1 VDTGT
6 PAPAPAAAAAPPQ
19 IRRISYEPRIVT
31 VEADLNAVVEYN
43 DPDTQLAALNLD
55 YRWSE
60 DGKSMVG
67 EKSDRLKRTLLKKG
81 REYKITVKISDGENE
96 IEKEGPA
103 IKVQN
108 ASPSFVADPRELGQ
122 VDGFRVEATD
132 PDGDALSYSLQG
144 APSGMT
150 IEPSSGVLHY
160 KGSEDEKGG
169 DYTITVVVADG
180 DGGSANWKFG
190 ISVSPGSKAA
200 RAAKEAQQAGKA
212 ARP

>member
-1 VDTGT
+1 
-6 PAPAPAAAAAPPQ
+6 
-19 IRRISYEPRIVT
+19 
-31 VEADLNAVVEYN
+31 VEYN
-43 DPDTQLAALNLD
+43 DPDTELAALNLD

-60 DGKSMVG
+60 DGQGMVG

-81 REYKITVKISDGENE
+81 REYKVTVKISDGENE
-96 IEKEGPA
+96 VEKEGPG

-132 PDGDALSYSLQG
+132 PDGDSLRYSLQG

-150 IEPSSGVLHY
+150 IDPSSGVLRY

-200 RAAKEAQQAGKA
+200 RAAREAQQAGKA
-212 ARP
+212 GRP